1 MAADDSHEKITD
13 DVSAGGAKQ
22 LSSSAAESAENRKA
36 GQAQQ
41 YVNDYAEGSPLHT
54 KNGYGKVDCK
64 GSKGEGHRT
73 YGNGEGQ
80 GAQNTNN
87 SRH

>member
-36 GQAQQ
+36 GQVGEA
-41 YVNDYAEGSPLHT
+41 GSDRALQN
-54 KNGYGKVDCK
+54 KLMKEYGIQDTA
-64 GSKGEGHRT
+64 SK
-73 YGNGEGQ
+73 
-80 GAQNTNN
+80 
-87 SRH
+87 